1 MDLITVVMV
10 GLATGVVVVTVVLTV
25 VAELAAAA
33 VATAAA
39 AVAAVMGT
47 VVLIGLLLQQVMD
60 MMVVQEQDMATAE
73 GMAMEAMLALG
84 LVLAVGMVA
93 PCMEALMVHMVP
105 TVVVLMEGVRT
116 EVVLMEVAPMVE
128 PQVAMVLE
136 DMVATGVLVEQAVL
150 LVAVRVLGV
159 LAGTIHMENKRQVKS
174 GFLGPRVPHAS

>member
-10 GLATGVVVVTVVLTV
+10 GLAMGVVVVTVILTV
-25 VAELAAAA
+25 VVELAAAV
-33 VATAAA
+33 VATVVVVAAAAAA
-39 AVAAVMGT
+39 AVMGM

-159 LAGTIHMENKRQVKS
+159 LAGTIHMENK
-174 GFLGPRVPHAS
+174 

>member
-25 VAELAAAA
+25 VAELAEAA
-33 VATAAA
+33 VATVAAAA
-39 AVAAVMGT
+39 AVMGM

-136 DMVATGVLVEQAVL
+136 DMVATGVLVEQAVPL
-150 LVAVRVLGV
+150 VRVLGV

>member
-39 AVAAVMGT
+39 AAVMGT

-105 TVVVLMEGVRT
+105 TAVVLMEGVRT
-116 EVVLMEVAPMVE
+116 EVAPMVD

>member
-25 VAELAAAA
+25 VAELAEAA
-33 VATAAA
+33 VATVA
-39 AVAAVMGT
+39 AAVMGM

-60 MMVVQEQDMATAE
+60 MMVVQEQDMAMAE
-73 GMAMEAMLALG
+73 GMAMQAMLALG